1 MDETKGHVC
10 FENAFRVGVHGPIH
24 SASVPRQRMQSMDV
38 LKFVAIFFVLWGAC
52 RAVSA
57 FGRLF
62 RQDGISPYLLLSH
75 ASLYDDF
82 GLLLC
87 NDG

>member
-38 LKFVAIFFVLWGAC
+38 LKFVAIFFVLWGMQSSIC
-52 RAVSA
+52 FRATIPTGWYIA
-57 FGRLF
+57 
-62 RQDGISPYLLLSH
+62 ISTPFTCLS
-75 ASLYDDF
+75 L
-82 GLLLC
+82 
-87 NDG
+87 